1 MRFCDIIFK
10 KDDLKFEHP
19 DVSKFFRGPL
29 NFEIPIFT
37 CI

>member
-1 MRFCDIIFK
+1 MRSFNIIFK

-19 DVSKFFRGPL
+19 DVSKYFRGPL
-29 NFEIPIFT
+29 NFKIPIFT